1 MRFFELYTN
10 QICRLNFGYQHSE
23 AGHSVFECNI
33 QRLVIQCLSVTFCVE
48 VSTFS
53 VKSSPTL
60 RVLAPTFY
68 VELPPDVEENTNIK
82 CLNTNIQRLGTFR
95 GLA

>member
-1 MRFFELYTN
+1 MKFFEFYTN
-10 QICRLNFGYQHSE
+10 QTCRLNFGYQHSE

-53 VKSSPTL
+53 FSSPTL
-60 RVLAPTFY
+60 RAWVPTFY
-68 VELPPDVEENTNIK
+68 VGLPPDVEENNNIK
-82 CLNTNIQRLGTFR
+82 
-95 GLA
+95 

>member
-1 MRFFELYTN
+1 MRFFAFK
-10 QICRLNFGYQHSE
+10 QIKFADYILGT
-23 AGHSVFECNI
+23 NI

-60 RVLAPTFY
+60 RVWVPTFY
-68 VELPPDVEENTNIK
+68 VGLPPDVEENNNMK
-82 CLNTNIQRLGTFR
+82 
-95 GLA
+95 